1 MAFKDKIEEIE
12 DASEKLLV
20 PKHTDDHVMKELFK
34 DLLSKTT
41 TLEEVEEFEKKYSK
55 HFDGDEILE
64 IIHDAK
70 KAKGYVKD

>member
-1 MAFKDKIEEIE
+1 MSIKEKIEEIE

-20 PKHTDDHVMKELFK
+20 PEHGKHVMKELFK
-34 DLLSKTT
+34 DLLDKTT
-41 TLEEVEEFEKKYSK
+41 TLEEFEEVEAKYAA

-70 KAKGYVKD
+70 KAKGYVRD